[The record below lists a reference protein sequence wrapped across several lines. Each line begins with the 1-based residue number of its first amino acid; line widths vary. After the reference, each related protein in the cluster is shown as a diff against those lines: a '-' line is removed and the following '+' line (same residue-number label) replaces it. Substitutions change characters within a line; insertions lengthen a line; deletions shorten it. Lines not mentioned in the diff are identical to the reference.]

1 MTLSDANS
9 DAICL
14 RYRHYPVHIPS
25 LFFSTLIG
33 SFLCIYSDA
42 SNLNL
47 YVKEVVYKS
56 LFNDFTPISSS
67 NNDSDRGDFFFS
79 GHVRQPLPLSKSFE
93 IYLSIRRL
101 IDKSRMI

>member
-25 LFFSTLIG
+25 LFFSILIG

-56 LFNDFTPISSS
+56 LFNDFTPIRT
-67 NNDSDRGDFFFS
+67 NSDRGDFFFF
-79 GHVRQPLPLSKSFE
+79 GAC
-93 IYLSIRRL
+93 
-101 IDKSRMI
+101 

>member
-1 MTLSDANS
+1 MQIVTLYACDTVT
-9 DAICL
+9 ILCI
-14 RYRHYPVHIPS
+14 YRHYPVHIPS

-56 LFNDFTPISSS
+56 LFNDFTPIRT
-67 NNDSDRGDFFFS
+67 NSDRGDFFFF
-79 GHVRQPLPLSKSFE
+79 GAC
-93 IYLSIRRL
+93 
-101 IDKSRMI
+101 